1 MTIHLTKTDY
11 LLFREC
17 PNNAW
22 FKLHKPDLYSQ
33 SELSE
38 FEKSIIEAGI
48 EVELITRQ
56 LFPTGILIEG
66 RDAGSQKLTQDL
78 ISQKAEVLFQPLF
91 IKDGCLAAI
100 DILKLDPESTTYS
113 VYEVKSKNS
122 IDKASHYHD
131 LTFQVNLLRNCGL
144 NVSNAFIIH
153 LNPEYVF
160 NGELEVSEL
169 LKIVDVTSEVASLS
183 GDVLIEVSE
192 ALEVL
197 ARKDEPEGPCC
208 CIYKGRASHCST
220 FQYSNP
226 AVPEYGV
233 HDISRIGNSKAKLKE
248 LVDNQIFHLD
258 KIPSHIKLSDSQ
270 RKQVDAYLQDKTF
283 AEMGKIREEL
293 ASLVFPLYFL
303 DYETCPSAIP
313 RFQGFSPY
321 TQIPFQYS
329 LHKLVSEESEPEH
342 SEFLHIE
349 EGDPTGLFA
358 ESLKEHIGE
367 IGSVIVWHKS
377 FECGR
382 NNEIAHRIPE
392 LSAFIENLNKRI
404 YDLEEIFK
412 KQYFIHKDFKG
423 KTSIKY
429 ILPVLVPEL
438 TYNDLEIGD
447 GGSAAETWNKLIN
460 GSFSEAEKTKAISA
474 LKSYCYLDTYAMYSI
489 WKYLNDL

>member
-38 FEKSIIEAGI
+38 FEKSIIESGI
-48 EVELITRQ
+48 EVELIARQ
-56 LFPTGILIEG
+56 LFPTGVLIEG
-66 RDAGSQKLTQDL
+66 RNLRSQKLTQDL

-169 LKIVDVTSEVASLS
+169 LKIVDVTSEVESLS
-183 GDVLIEVSE
+183 GSV
-192 ALEVL
+192 
-197 ARKDEPEGPCC
+197 
-208 CIYKGRASHCST
+208 YKGRASHCST